1 MKIRKNYIE
10 NSTRPF
16 ILEWLVQTGI
26 NAFVCLIGIGTLI
39 FICSSGNNTYHDILL
54 YHLIFLGIVFILLV
68 YEMFVSKII
77 ISLKIDQ
84 KKQRIVSVYGAKI
97 SNIKVEHTLT
107 RFDSSSCVCWFYPKQ
122 KDVDRYILYF
132 TDTNNMIYKVRI
144 AMSAKKQFKLLVKM
158 KNGQAFNFCFF
169 EKSRIFICFDED
181 DDSTYEEVDKR
192 NRKRSLNNYI

>member
-1 MKIRKNYIE
+1 MKVRKNYIE

-39 FICSSGNNTYHDILL
+39 FICSSGNNTSNDILL

>member
-1 MKIRKNYIE
+1 
-10 NSTRPF
+10 
-16 ILEWLVQTGI
+16 
-26 NAFVCLIGIGTLI
+26 
-39 FICSSGNNTYHDILL
+39 
-54 YHLIFLGIVFILLV
+54 
-68 YEMFVSKII
+68 MFVSKII